1 MNVCLFGNAACDSQ
15 NHFNGISPHRNMR
28 IVSWNVNGLRA
39 LARKEVFLEFLE
51 SSRADVVTLQETR
64 TLPSQLNDEI
74 RQPDGWHSYF
84 SGAERLG
91 YSGVAIYS
99 KKPATKVESKLPEDR
114 FNNEGRFLV
123 ARYGRVSIA
132 SIYFPNGAG
141 KDRDNS
147 RVPYKLDFYSCAKKE
162 LDRMRR
168 YGPVFVTGDFNT
180 AHTEID
186 LARPKSNQRTTG
198 FLPIE
203 RKALDEWTNSG
214 WVDVF
219 RRQHR
224 GEPDH
229 YTWWKQWGGARENN
243 VGWRIDYV
251 LASPSASRQTNN
263 AFIWPHIMGS
273 DHCPV
278 GVDTDIET

>member
-1 MNVCLFGNAACDSQ
+1 
-15 NHFNGISPHRNMR
+15 MR

-39 LARKEVFLEFLE
+39 LAKKGVFLEFLQ
-51 SSRADVVTLQETR
+51 SCNADVVTLQETR
-64 TLPSQLNDEI
+64 TLASQLTEEI
-74 RQPDGWHSYF
+74 RNPSGWHSYF
-84 SGAERLG
+84 SSAERKG

-99 KKPATKVESKLPEDR
+99 RRPADKIISDLPQER
-114 FNNEGRFLV
+114 FNDEGRFLV
-123 ARYGRVSIA
+123 ARFGRTSIA

-147 RVPYKLDFYSCAKKE
+147 RVPYKLDFYECAKNV
-162 LDRMRR
+162 LDQMRR

-186 LARPKSNQRTTG
+186 LARPKSNEKTTG

-203 RKALDEWTNSG
+203 RVALDKWMQDG

-219 RRQHR
+219 RHR
-224 GEPDH
+224 HQNEHGH
-229 YTWWKQWGGARENN
+229 YTWWRQWGGSRENN

-251 LASPSASRQTNN
+251 LASPSAAKQTTN
-263 AFIWPHIMGS
+263 AFIWAQTLGS
-273 DHCPV
+273 DHCPI
-278 GVDTDIET
+278 GVDANIKIA